1 MNSTKET
8 VLLVED
14 EIDVRDMLR
23 EMLTDHGYTVL
34 EAGSG
39 SEALAVAEKAD
50 YQFDVMLTDV
60 VMPKMNGPE
69 LAEEMGKIVPDLRV
83 LYMSGYMDK
92 VIVDRGVLDRDFIFI
107 DKPFSGEAMLRKLR
121 EAIERDPNAKAD
133 DTVEQH
139 RTT

>member
-1 MNSTKET
+1 MNSARET

-23 EMLTDHGYTVL
+23 EMLTDNGYTVI

-39 SEALAVAEKAD
+39 PEALAVAEKAD

-83 LYMSGYMDK
+83 LYMSGYMEK

-121 EAIERDPNAKAD
+121 EAIERDTDAQTD
-133 DTVEQH
+133 QVESQPT
-139 RTT
+139 R

>member
-1 MNSTKET
+1 MNSARET

-23 EMLTDHGYTVL
+23 EMLTDNGYTVI

-39 SEALAVAEKAD
+39 PEALAVAEKAD

-83 LYMSGYMDK
+83 LYMSGYMEK

-121 EAIERDPNAKAD
+121 EAIERDPDAKPD
-133 DTVEQH
+133 EVESQ
-139 RTT
+139 RTR

>member
-23 EMLTDHGYTVL
+23 EMLTDNGYTVL

-39 SEALAVAEKAD
+39 PEALAVAEKAD

-121 EAIERDPNAKAD
+121 EAIERDPDAEAD
-133 DTVEQH
+133 DTVEQQ
-139 RTT
+139 RTR

>member
-1 MNSTKET
+1 MNSAKET

-23 EMLTDHGYTVL
+23 EMLTDNGYTVI

-39 SEALAVAEKAD
+39 PEALAVAEKAD

-121 EAIERDPNAKAD
+121 EAIERDPDAEAG
-133 DTVEQH
+133 DTVEQQ
-139 RTT
+139 RTR